1 MAYFRPSVLTDCL
14 ELAPKLRQQDLNE
27 ITASHGMS
35 AVNTLSLSFKISN
48 ETNTIIHEGE
58 VIGMFGYG
66 SDGDEVA
73 VPWLL
78 ASDKLPKISKEFLPQ
93 SKRWVDGVAA
103 AYPVLVNRVD
113 VRNTVA
119 IRWLKFLG
127 FKFITRIENY
137 GVGQIAF
144 YEFVRADIKV

>member
-1 MAYFRPSVLTDCL
+1 MAHFQPSVLADVL

-27 ITASHGMS
+27 IAASHGMS
-35 AVNTLSLSFKISN
+35 AVNTLSLSFKISDEVN
-48 ETNTIIHEGE
+48 SIILDGE

-66 SDGDEVA
+66 SDNGIA

-78 ASDKLPKISKEFLPQ
+78 ASDKLPKISREFLPQ
-93 SKRWVDGVAA
+93 SKRWVDGIASQ
-103 AYPVLVNRVD
+103 YPILVNYVD

-127 FKFITRIENY
+127 FKFIQRIENY
-137 GVGQIAF
+137 GVGQTPF
-144 YEFVRADIKV
+144 YEFVRADINV